1 MHPSSEPSALP
12 ALPFSADDMHIA
24 EHWQRKFRAIAVRLR
39 ITADHE
45 AYSEMLEVG
54 EPWPSPRHDDVRW
67 AVKRDAAGVWVDD
80 TEWALGT
87 PPYQVRSLDD
97 ALRMIWLAIEGER
110 QEAIEAI
117 PERLVPRNI
126 LANVLTKRKQ
136 QPRFPRGDR

>member
-1 MHPSSEPSALP
+1 MGA
-12 ALPFSADDMHIA
+12 
-24 EHWQRKFRAIAVRLR
+24 R
-39 ITADHE
+39 
-45 AYSEMLEVG
+45 
-54 EPWPSPRHDDVRW
+54 
-67 AVKRDAAGVWVDD
+67 
-80 TEWALGT
+80 GT

-136 QPRFPRGDR
+136 QPRVPRGDR